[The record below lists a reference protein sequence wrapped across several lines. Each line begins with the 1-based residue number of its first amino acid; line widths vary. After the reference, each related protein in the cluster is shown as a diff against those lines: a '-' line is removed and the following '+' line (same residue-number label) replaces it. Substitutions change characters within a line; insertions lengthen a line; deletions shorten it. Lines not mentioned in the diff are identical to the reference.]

1 MGAYTRGYEEVRVGA
16 QRGAQRTTLA
26 EAAELLG
33 ISKGA
38 VRQRVRRGSL
48 RSEKGE
54 DGRVYVY
61 VDPSVD
67 DVHRR
72 ERDELVEALRDQVED
87 LRRERDEWREQARM
101 TDRLLSAA
109 LERIPIE
116 APQEASEATET
127 VEEEPE
133 TAEHRSPAE
142 GAQEGAESRSGTGGA
157 QPLSRV
163 RLVPSDT
170 LPVWQYVGGVALSGV
185 WVGVGAVFIEA
196 FALGV
201 FLWRAPLW

>member
-48 RSEKGE
+48 RSEKGG

-67 DVHRR
+67 DVHHRTAHDEDALVEELR
-72 ERDELVEALRDQVED
+72 DRIRYLERQVEEERNARYRADELL
-87 LRRERDEWREQARM
+87 ARLM
-101 TDRLLSAA
+101 DRAQL
-109 LERIPIE
+109 
-116 APQEASEATET
+116 EASSEPPESPQA
-127 VEEEPE
+127 VEEEPDRAE
-133 TAEHRSPAE
+133 PRPATAGP
-142 GAQEGAESRSGTGGA
+142 QE
-157 QPLSRV
+157 
-163 RLVPSDT
+163 
-170 LPVWQYVGGVALSGV
+170 PVWRRWRRRV
-185 WVGVGAVFIEA
+185 
-196 FALGV
+196 LG
-201 FLWRAPLW
+201 R

>member
-1 MGAYTRGYEEVRVGA
+1 MVAYTRGYEEVRVGA
-16 QRGAQRTTLA
+16 QRRVQRTTLA

-67 DVHRR
+67 DVHRH

-101 TDRLLSAA
+101 TNRLLSAA
-109 LERIPIE
+109 LERIPPQLE
-116 APQEASEATET
+116 APQEASEAAET
-127 VEEEPE
+127 VGEEAEPRPS
-133 TAEHRSPAE
+133 TG
-142 GAQEGAESRSGTGGA
+142 GAQEGVQR
-157 QPLSRV
+157 PWWRRV
-163 RLVPSDT
+163 FGR
-170 LPVWQYVGGVALSGV
+170 
-185 WVGVGAVFIEA
+185 
-196 FALGV
+196 
-201 FLWRAPLW
+201 